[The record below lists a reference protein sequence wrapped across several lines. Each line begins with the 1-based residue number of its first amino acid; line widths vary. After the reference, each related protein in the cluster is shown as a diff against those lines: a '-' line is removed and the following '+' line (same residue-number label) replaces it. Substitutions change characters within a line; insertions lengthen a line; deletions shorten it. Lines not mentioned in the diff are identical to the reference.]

1 LEKIRDTSLIRNVG
15 LGLRVYGKGDVK
27 QLIKRMGVGQSN
39 QSINRRRIHGIGD
52 LKVCI
57 SIKQKR
63 IERKRS
69 AISLIL
75 SPRSLP

>member
-1 LEKIRDTSLIRNVG
+1 LEKIRDTPLIRSV
-15 LGLRVYGKGDVK
+15 GLRVYGKGDVK
-27 QLIKRMGVGQSN
+27 QLMKRMGVGQSN
-39 QSINRRRIHGIGD
+39 QSINRRRILMRGD